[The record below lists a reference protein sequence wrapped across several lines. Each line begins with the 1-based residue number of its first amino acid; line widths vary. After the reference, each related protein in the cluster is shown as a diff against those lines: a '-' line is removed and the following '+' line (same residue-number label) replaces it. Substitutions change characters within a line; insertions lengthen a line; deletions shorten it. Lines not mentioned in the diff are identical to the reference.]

1 MAMAVVRPVAR
12 HISRRARKTTT
23 PSGAAPVRT
32 LVTASTA
39 LKQVEAP
46 FNKTFSPVGQMKHVV
61 RSVYPSVDIQ
71 RQSVP
76 MHQLIFDNLT
86 DEDAKRTAIV
96 DAITGQTF
104 TYGQL
109 YERIR
114 KFGSSLVV
122 DVGLRRDDVVAVY
135 MPNLPDYATAF
146 LGTMAAGGV
155 VTSVNSLYTPPEIA
169 RQLADASVKVLVT
182 CAPFLENAT
191 QAAKQ
196 HGLQSVIAVGVTTEQ
211 ELNGVRVVPFS
222 QHLDNNGNS
231 LPDFTYAIQKD
242 IAVLPYSSG
251 TTGLPKGVQ
260 LTHHNIIAN
269 VLQISASPE
278 LVDLCRCENESI
290 LCVLPF
296 FHIYGMVVL
305 LLAGLYQRT
314 RLVTMPKFE
323 PERYLSTI
331 QKEKITQLFVAPP
344 LAVFLAKHPMVSQ
357 YDLRSVYSVLS
368 GAAPLGGEIS
378 AEVSRRIND
387 CKVLQGYGLS
397 ETSPVLHVSPFSSPR
412 HGSVGLAVPNTEV
425 VIVDSRDPDHPNI
438 VGKGITGEICVRGP
452 QVMAGYLNQP
462 KATAATIDRDGW
474 LHTGDIGYHDSDG
487 YLFVTDR
494 LKELIKRKGY
504 QVAPAELE
512 RELLSHPLI
521 DDAAVIGVPDDREGE
536 LPRAF
541 IVRRS
546 GTEVSEKDVMSFM
559 ESQVAAYKQLDGGIV
574 FTDVIPKSAS
584 GKILRRELRATS
596 I

>member
-1 MAMAVVRPVAR
+1 MSFSVPVCARRLSSQLSRSTAFVRTVATTAVVASSPCQPPVQP
-12 HISRRARKTTT
+12 
-23 PSGAAPVRT
+23 PSANA
-32 LVTASTA
+32 
-39 LKQVEAP
+39 Q
-46 FNKTFSPVGQMKHVV
+46 SPTSKYDLTI
-61 RSVYPSVDIQ
+61 RSVYPTVDIP
-71 RQSVP
+71 SGNMP
-76 MHQLIFDNLT
+76 IHKFIFDNLT

-122 DVGLRRDDVVAVY
+122 DVGLRRNDVVAVY
-135 MPNLPDYATAF
+135 MPNIPDYATAF
-146 LGTMAAGGV
+146 LGAMAAGGV

-231 LPDFTYAIQKD
+231 LPDYTYAIQKD

-251 TTGLPKGVQ
+251 TTGVPKGVQ
-260 LTHHNIIAN
+260 LTHRNIISN
-269 VLQISASPE
+269 LMQVSASPE
-278 LVDLCRCENESI
+278 ILCYRRCENESI

-305 LLAGLYQRT
+305 LLTGLYQRT

-323 PERYLSTI
+323 PERYLATI

-344 LAVFLAKHPMVSQ
+344 LALFLAKHPMVSE
-357 YDLRSVYSVLS
+357 YDLSSAYSLLS
-368 GAAPLGGEIS
+368 GAAPLS
-378 AEVSRRIND
+378 AQLSAAVSERLNGCR
-387 CKVLQGYGLS
+387 VFQGYGMS
-397 ETSPVLHVSPFSSPR
+397 ELSPVCHVTPYSTGR
-412 HGSVGLAVPNTEV
+412 HGSAGIAVPNTEV
-425 VIVDSRDPDHPNI
+425 TIISTKDPNNTYML
-438 VGKGITGEICVRGP
+438 GKGVSGEICIRGP
-452 QVMAGYLNQP
+452 QVMAGYLNRP
-462 KATAATIDRDGW
+462 EATAATIDRDGW

-541 IVRRS
+541 IVRKS
-546 GTEVSEKDVMSFM
+546 GTEMSEKDVMSFM
-559 ESQVAAYKQLDGGIV
+559 EKQVAPFKQLDGGIV
-574 FTDVIPKSAS
+574 FMDVIPKSAA
-584 GKILRRELRATS
+584 GKILRRELRDK
-596 I
+596 